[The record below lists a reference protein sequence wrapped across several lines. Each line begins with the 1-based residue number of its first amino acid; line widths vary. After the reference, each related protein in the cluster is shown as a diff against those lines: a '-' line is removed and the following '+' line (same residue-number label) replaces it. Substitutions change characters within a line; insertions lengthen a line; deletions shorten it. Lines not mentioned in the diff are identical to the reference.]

1 MSNYLSPNVY
11 IEELPGTPP
20 IQGVSTSTAGFIG
33 MAERGPVNWPML
45 STSPGDYTYW
55 FGGLLDYDDFLDIG
69 NPPRSHCYLPYAV
82 QGFFT
87 NGGQLCYVMRVLP
100 DTATYAHRFLYNRGN
115 PGDLASV
122 LLRTASQGSG
132 TALLNSPLFLLD
144 GTGVSAGTTLR
155 IGDGTASEYVTV
167 ASVTTLYADDFIV
180 DAPLGLSHAV
190 NDPIN
195 FFNAAV
201 AGAPYFL
208 AAGANAGDTEIIVLN
223 SDTTFPTA
231 PPKWIQIGS
240 FGAAD
245 IAELPASPV
254 ITTLGTNLYS
264 VPLQT
269 PLASGHLAGTQI
281 TSVALTATIS
291 DTLKYAASAGDSV
304 VLTHNA
310 PPLAPA
316 NETVVA
322 QIGPAA
328 MQEYRTAGQ
337 LAQLSISPVANV
349 DLSANSLI
357 APATFGTPGTPL
369 STTLTADAAPG
380 GRVVSLASR
389 TSVNV
394 GTILKFGPAASP
406 EYAIVTAINGTRGF
420 APDPGSVVLS
430 APLDGFYA
438 NASTVGILPP
448 PTSGAANAS
457 TTLSKL
463 VSAGVSVIPLTSV
476 ASVTAGSV
484 LQIDTGANLEFAT
497 VVSVNIA
504 AATVQIAQPVSLNH
518 ANGQPVSV
526 FESPAMNPMA
536 RLVFDAPAGSSSL
549 VVSWHDALSAN
560 ELISITTP
568 DGEVSYHTITAAPT
582 TPTPALVFIPDL
594 FPLQRTHPMGAPAV
608 GREALLTVQALD
620 KGAWG
625 RRLWVAVQDKQPGLV
640 ARADITGIAPPLQ
653 LTLATL
659 TGVEPGSYLEL
670 FYPNSTGTVD
680 STPLKVRSINRAM
693 ATVDLDTALT
703 GPQIVAINA
712 ALLTP
717 NNPISV
723 RSREFSLTV
732 MLYRQ
737 PDPAV
742 PSRNQQ
748 IIQSEL
754 FRFLSMDP
762 RHSHFI
768 ETVIGATDG
777 PPALEDGRPKGGSIL
792 IRVKDVA
799 AGNPVAQEQPRLGP
813 EPLIDLMPG
822 GLTQPARFQLDQDG
836 DDAITAVDDTM
847 YIGVDD
853 IEPANRTGI
862 PALRNVPNISIVAIP
877 GQGTA
882 DIQAAL
888 IAHCENSLY
897 RFAVLDPMGPDSS
910 LADIQAQ
917 RQAFDTKFAA
927 FYYPW
932 LSIPDPMPANLS
944 AIKPFPIP
952 PSGHV
957 VGIYARVDDAQGPSK
972 APANEVVQGITDLTR
987 KLYKG
992 DQDILNPE
1000 PCNINVI
1007 RDFRANGRSIR
1018 VWGARCITS
1027 DTDYMYVPVR
1037 RLLMYIEQSID
1048 LGLQWAVFEQNG
1060 PQLWSRVTRSIVNFL
1075 TDVWLSGALQGAKP
1089 AEAFNVQCGLNTMTQ
1104 LDIDS
1109 GRLIAIVYVAPV
1121 KPAEFFIVRIGLQTA
1136 SSNGQ

>member
-1 MSNYLSPNVY
+1 MPEYLSPNVY
-11 IEELPGTPP
+11 IEELPGSPP

-45 STSPGDYTYW
+45 CTSPGDYIYR
-55 FGGLLDYDDFLDIG
+55 FGGLLNFDEFVDIG

-144 GTGVSAGTTLR
+144 GTGVVAGTTLR
-155 IGDGTASEYVTV
+155 VGDGSASEFVTV
-167 ASVTTLYADDFIV
+167 ASVTTSYADYFVV
-180 DAPLGLSHAV
+180 DSPLGFSHAV

-195 FFNAAV
+195 YFNAAV

-223 SDTTFPTA
+223 SDPTFPTTL
-231 PPKWIQIGS
+231 PKWIQIGS

-245 IAELPASPV
+245 IAALPASPV
-254 ITTLGTNLYS
+254 ITTLSTNVYS

-269 PLASGHLAGTQI
+269 PLASAHAAGTQI
-281 TSVALTATIS
+281 SSVTLTATIG
-291 DTLKYAASAGDSV
+291 DTLKYAASAGDLV
-304 VLTHNA
+304 VLTKVA
-310 PPLAPA
+310 PPTAPA

-322 QIGPAA
+322 RIGSATT
-328 MQEYRTAGQ
+328 QELRTAGQ
-337 LAQLSISPVANV
+337 LAQLSIAPAANV
-349 DLSANSLI
+349 DLPANSLI
-357 APATFGTPGTPL
+357 APTTFGTPGTPL
-369 STTLTADAAPG
+369 STTLTADATAG

-394 GTILKFGPAASP
+394 GTILQFGPAASP

-430 APLDGFYA
+430 APLDGSYA
-438 NASTVGILPP
+438 TASTVQILPP
-448 PTSGAANAS
+448 PTSSASITS
-457 TTLSKL
+457 TTLSSL
-463 VSAGVSVIPLTSV
+463 VAVGVSVIPLTSV
-476 ASVTAGSV
+476 ASITAGSV
-484 LQIDTGANLEFAT
+484 LQIDLGAFLEFAT
-497 VVSVNIA
+497 VVAVNVA
-504 AATVQIAQPVSLNH
+504 AKTVQLAQPLSVAHSS
-518 ANGQPVSV
+518 GITVTV
-526 FESPAMNPMA
+526 FESPAMHPVA
-536 RLVFDAPAGSSSL
+536 RLFFDAPAGSFTL
-549 VVSWHDALSAN
+549 VASWHDAFSAN

-568 DGEVSYHTITAAPT
+568 DGEVSYHTILAAPAA
-582 TPTPALVFIPDL
+582 PTPALVSVPDL
-594 FPLQRTHPMGAPAV
+594 LPLRRTHPMGAPAD
-608 GREALLTVQALD
+608 GREALFTVQALD

-625 RRLWVAVQDKQPGLV
+625 RRLWVAVQDEQPGLV
-640 ARADITGIAPPLQ
+640 ARADIVGVAPPLQ

-670 FYPNSTGTVD
+670 FYPNSTAAVD
-680 STPLKVRSINRAM
+680 STPLKVRSINRAT
-693 ATVDLDTALT
+693 ATIDLDTALT
-703 GPQIVAINA
+703 GPQIAAINA

-717 NNPISV
+717 NNPIAV
-723 RSREFSLTV
+723 RSREFRLTV
-732 MLYRQ
+732 MLYRR

-748 IIQSEL
+748 ILQSEV

-768 ETVIGATDG
+768 ETVIGAADG

-799 AGNPVAQEQPRLGP
+799 AGNSVAQEAPRLGP

-822 GLTQPARFQLDQDG
+822 GLMQPARFQLDQDG

-853 IEPANRTGI
+853 VEPAKRKGI

-882 DIQAAL
+882 DIQSAL

-897 RFAVLDPMGPDSS
+897 RFAVLDPTAADSS

-927 FYYPW
+927 LYYPW

-957 VGIYARVDDAQGPSK
+957 VGIYARVDDARGPSK

-1007 RDFRANGRSIR
+1007 RDFRPNGRSIR

-1027 DTDYMYVPVR
+1027 DTDFMYVPVR

-1060 PQLWSRVTRSIVNFL
+1060 PQLWSRVTRSIVSFL
-1075 TDVWLSGALQGAKP
+1075 TDVWRSGALQGSKP
-1089 AEAFNVQCGLNTMTQ
+1089 EEAFSVQCGLNTMTQ
-1104 LDIDS
+1104 QDIDS
-1109 GRLIAIVYVAPV
+1109 GRMIALVYVAPV
-1121 KPAEFFIVRIGLQTA
+1121 KPAEFVVIRIGLQTG
-1136 SSNGQ
+1136 SNGQ